1 MGGEYAGRGRVM
13 RDYLMKGIGFVKY
26 ILLILLAVFIV
37 GLMRG
42 DKISNAKIEDV
53 AEKVTKAVD
62 MTDLSAAD
70 NRTVRRLYGINVN
83 DYEGVSLYVSD
94 SNMKVEEVL
103 IVKLR
108 DVSQA
113 DGVET
118 AVRERV
124 DTQLQS
130 FEGYGPEQC
139 KLLNDHVLDTEG
151 NYILFIVNQKAQAA
165 DQAFQ
170 KSL

>member
-1 MGGEYAGRGRVM
+1 MRGNLIKV
-13 RDYLMKGIGFVKY
+13 LSLVKY
-26 ILLILLAVFIV
+26 LLLVLLLIFIV
-37 GLMRG
+37 SLMQG
-42 DKISNAKIEDV
+42 DKISSASIEDV
-53 AEKVTKAVD
+53 TEKVTKATD

-70 NRTVRRLYGINVN
+70 NRTVRRLYGLNVN

-103 IVKLR
+103 IVKLK
-108 DVSQA
+108 DVAQA
-113 DGVET
+113 DAVES
-118 AVRERV
+118 AVKSRV

-139 KLLNDHVLDTEG
+139 KLLDDHVLDTEG
-151 NYILFIVNQKAQAA
+151 NYVLFVVNSKAQAA

-170 KSL
+170 KCL

>member
-1 MGGEYAGRGRVM
+1 MKEN
-13 RDYLMKGIGFVKY
+13 LMKGIGLIKY
-26 ILLILLAVFIV
+26 ILLILLLVFIV
-37 GLMRG
+37 SLMRG
-42 DKISNAKIEDV
+42 DKISSSKLEDV
-53 AEKVTKAVD
+53 TAKVTEAMD
-62 MTDLSAAD
+62 MTGLSAAD

-83 DYEGVSLYVSD
+83 DYDGVSLYVSD

-103 IVKLR
+103 IVKLK

-113 DGVET
+113 EAVEA
-118 AVRERV
+118 AVSNRV

-139 KLLNDHVLDTEG
+139 KLLEDHVLDTEG
-151 NYILFIVNQKAQAA
+151 NYILFVVNQKAHAA

>member
-1 MGGEYAGRGRVM
+1 
-13 RDYLMKGIGFVKY
+13 
-26 ILLILLAVFIV
+26 
-37 GLMRG
+37 
-42 DKISNAKIEDV
+42 
-53 AEKVTKAVD
+53 
-62 MTDLSAAD
+62 
-70 NRTVRRLYGINVN
+70 
-83 DYEGVSLYVSD
+83 
-94 SNMKVEEVL
+94 MKVEEVL

>member
-1 MGGEYAGRGRVM
+1 MKET
-13 RDYLMKGIGFVKY
+13 LMKGIGLIKY
-26 ILLILLAVFIV
+26 ILLILLIAFIV
-37 GLMRG
+37 SLMRG
-42 DKISNAKIEDV
+42 DKVSNAKLKD
-53 AEKVTKAVD
+53 VTKNVTEAMD
-62 MTDLSAAD
+62 MTDLSVAD

-83 DYEGVSLYVSD
+83 DYDGVSLYVSN

-103 IVKLR
+103 IVKLK

-113 DGVET
+113 DTVET
-118 AVRERV
+118 AALGRV

-139 KLLNDHVLDTEG
+139 KLLEDHVLDTEG
-151 NYILFIVNQKAQAA
+151 NYVLFVVNQEAQAA

>member
-1 MGGEYAGRGRVM
+1 MKET
-13 RDYLMKGIGFVKY
+13 LMKGIGLIKY
-26 ILLILLAVFIV
+26 ILLILLIAFIV
-37 GLMRG
+37 SLMRG
-42 DKISNAKIEDV
+42 DKVSNAKLKD
-53 AEKVTKAVD
+53 VTKNVTEAMD
-62 MTDLSAAD
+62 MTDLSVAD

-83 DYEGVSLYVSD
+83 DYDGVSLYVSN

-103 IVKLR
+103 IVKLK

-113 DGVET
+113 ETVE
-118 AVRERV
+118 AAALGRV

-139 KLLNDHVLDTEG
+139 KLLEDHVLDTEG
-151 NYILFIVNQKAQAA
+151 NYVLFVVNQEAQAA

>member
-1 MGGEYAGRGRVM
+1 MKEN
-13 RDYLMKGIGFVKY
+13 LMKGIGLIKY
-26 ILLILLAVFIV
+26 ILLILLIVFIV
-37 GLMRG
+37 SLMRG
-42 DKISNAKIEDV
+42 DKISSSKLEDV
-53 AEKVTKAVD
+53 TAKVTEAMD

-83 DYEGVSLYVSD
+83 DYDGVSLYVSD

-103 IVKLR
+103 IVKLK
-108 DVSQA
+108 DESQA
-113 DGVET
+113 ETVE
-118 AVRERV
+118 AAALNRV

-139 KLLNDHVLDTEG
+139 KLLEDHVLDTEG
-151 NYILFIVNQKAQAA
+151 NYVLFVVNQEAQAA